1 MVAATGMVGA
11 AVTTEG
17 VAITVV
23 ATVIVHHPKARDPEA
38 AMAQG
43 PAAVGMAIQA
53 GAAGVAVVHVQAPA
67 DLAAITAKTAVSV
80 AAGTADRAAAIAE

>member
-17 VAITVV
+17 VAITVA
-23 ATVIVHHPKARDPEA
+23 ATAIVHHPKARDPEA

-43 PAAVGMAIQA
+43 QAAVGMAIRV
-53 GAAGVAVVHVQAPA
+53 AAAVAVVLAQAPA

-80 AAGTADRAAAIAE
+80 AADTADRAAAIAE